1 MPEHVETTEPTF
13 APAPAAAPVAA
24 PGPGAGAAGPG
35 LVTHLA
41 RSPVEERAAAIDQ
54 LQGTIGN
61 RRVTRMLA
69 ASGVL
74 QREPQ
79 PHPGELITERVDAPN
94 GRQFR
99 ISEYGTDPNER
110 LKPGQKATQQE
121 LYWVDFEVDAK
132 GTMKAS
138 ARTQSADGK
147 FKSPTLRLGEQF
159 GKARE
164 FFAGKGTEVSRFAA
178 DWSYMSPIEMS
189 VNLREYQKA
198 LDKGM
203 KPNEAAFETPSG
215 KVAKGAGFTKAELV
229 SDKVEKSQDFD
240 SDKPVRRVRMDFS
253 RPTGGGTGTG
263 GGPKVPPVKPPPT
276 NTTTGT
282 RVKAAAGLAIMG
294 ASIVLNRIIESGN
307 EDRIRAALKAREADM
322 TKLLQAEPTLGF
334 LLVFRFEGASK
345 GLEGSHASGRFT
357 RFSFR
362 RGYTESEARAAWN
375 AEPRHM
381 ERGVEHEFGWVAPAE
396 APDPMALAT
405 PFVKVGLAR
414 WANPRRMVFVRASFA
429 EWGGFGEKGTDGP
442 HEPSKYFQVYEK
454 HRFVVLRMPPKL
466 GFMGA
471 GRRNRTADVTT
482 TEVAVGGGKAPAV
495 MLDST
500 AAVTVWPAD
509 ESTEAFFRKFSRQVS
524 YKEGTLAGIPNID
537 IVRWLPPDQVQLVG
551 GSDAP

>member
-1 MPEHVETTEPTF
+1 
-13 APAPAAAPVAA
+13 
-24 PGPGAGAAGPG
+24 
-35 LVTHLA
+35 
-41 RSPVEERAAAIDQ
+41 
-54 LQGTIGN
+54 
-61 RRVTRMLA
+61 MLA

-110 LKPGQKATQQE
+110 LKPGQKPTLQE

-147 FKSPTLRLGEQF
+147 FKSPSLRLGEQF

-164 FFAGKGTEVSRFAA
+164 FFAGKGTEVRRFAA
-178 DWSYMSPIEMS
+178 DWSYMSPTEMS

-198 LDKGM
+198 LDKGL
-203 KPNEAAFETPSG
+203 KPHEAAFETPSG

-240 SDKPVRRVRMDFS
+240 SDKPFRRVRVDFS
-253 RPTGGGTGTG
+253 RPAGGGTGTG
-263 GGPKVPPVKPPPT
+263 GSPKLPPVKPPPT

-282 RVKAAAGLAIMG
+282 RVKAAAALAIMG
-294 ASIVLNRIIESGN
+294 ASILLNRIIESGN

-345 GLEGSHASGRFT
+345 GLEGSHASGRFK

-375 AEPRHM
+375 AEPRHL
-381 ERGVEHEFGWVAPAE
+381 ERGVEYEFGWVPPAQ

-405 PFVKVGLAR
+405 PFTKVALAR

-442 HEPSKYFQVYEK
+442 HEPEKYLHVYEK
-454 HRFVVLRMPPKL
+454 HRFLVLRMPPQL

-471 GRRNRTADVTT
+471 GRRNRTAEVKT

-509 ESTEAFFRKFSRQVS
+509 ESTETFFRKFSRQIS
-524 YKEGTLAGIPNID
+524 YKEGTLTGIPNID
-537 IVRWLPPDQVQLVG
+537 IVRWVPPDQVQLVG
-551 GSDAP
+551 GADAP